1 MARSGQGDILQA
13 APLMTDRFA
22 AFRHS
27 SYTRYFFSRF
37 LTSFGAQVV
46 SVSVAWQ
53 MYDET
58 RNPALLGWIGLVQFL
73 PALLLVVV
81 TGNAADRLGRR
92 LVMGCAVMLMMSCAA
107 AILWLVLN
115 RRFEPVLILAILTLF
130 GTARAF
136 YGPAATSLAVNL
148 VPREDFPNAVS
159 WVTTSWQV
167 ATIFGPVAGA
177 LLYGLAPHAAYG
189 TATGLFILAAMLI
202 FSIPKPDQ
210 RISREPPTLSSI
222 LGGFRYIWK
231 EKVVLGAISLDLF
244 AVLLGGAVALMPVYA
259 RDILHVGELG
269 LGLLRAAPGIG
280 ALIAIGLIT
289 AFPIRD
295 HAGMILLAAVAF
307 FGLATAVFGAS
318 TLAWLSV
325 LALMCVGGFDMISV
339 YVREIILQL
348 WTPDEV
354 RGRVNAVN
362 SIFVGASNE
371 LGETRAG
378 FMAALI
384 GPVLTVVGGGF
395 AAVGVAAASA
405 FIFPGLRRIRH
416 LNEPDRQGRPVT

>member
-1 MARSGQGDILQA
+1 MS
-13 APLMTDRFA
+13 DRFA

-92 LVMGCAVMLMMSCAA
+92 LVMGCGALVMMSCAA
-107 AILWLVLN
+107 SILMLVLAGN
-115 RRFEPVLILAILTLF
+115 FNPMLVLAILTLL

-159 WVTTSWQV
+159 WITSSWQM
-167 ATIFGPVAGA
+167 ATIGGPVIGS
-177 LLYGLAPHAAYG
+177 LLYGLAPEAAYG
-189 TATGLFILAAMLI
+189 TASCLFIAAAALI
-202 FSIPKPDQ
+202 FSIPRPNQ
-210 RISREPPTLSSI
+210 IVSREPPTLASL
-222 LGGFRYIWK
+222 LGGFSYIWNN
-231 EKVVLGAISLDLF
+231 KVVLGAVSLDLF
-244 AVLLGGAVALMPVYA
+244 AVLLGGAVALMPIYA
-259 RDILHVGELG
+259 RDILQVGELG

-280 ALIAIGLIT
+280 AIIAIALIT
-289 AFPIRD
+289 AVPIRD
-295 HAGMILLAAVAF
+295 HAGWILLAAVAM

-318 TLAWLSV
+318 TLAWVSI
-325 LALMCVGGFDMISV
+325 LALMCVGGFDMVSV

-348 WTPDEV
+348 WTPDAV

-378 FMAALI
+378 FMAAVA
-384 GPVLTVVGGGF
+384 GPVFTVVAGGF
-395 AAVGVAAASA
+395 AAIGIAAVSIL
-405 FIFPGLRRIRH
+405 IFPQLRKIRT
-416 LNEPDRQGRPVT
+416 LDEQDNENTKAL

>member
-1 MARSGQGDILQA
+1 MSN
-13 APLMTDRFA
+13 RFA

-27 SYTRYFFSRF
+27 SYTRYFLSRF
-37 LTSFGAQVV
+37 LTSFSAQIV
-46 SVSVAWQ
+46 SVAVAWQ
-53 MYDET
+53 MYDVT

-73 PALLLVVV
+73 PALLLVLV

-92 LVMGCAVMLMMSCAA
+92 LVMGCAVLVMMSCAA
-107 AILWLVLN
+107 SILYMVLN
-115 RRFEPVLILAILTLF
+115 GRFEPMVILGLLTLF

-159 WVTTSWQV
+159 WVTTSWQMATV
-167 ATIFGPVAGA
+167 AGPVIGS
-177 LLYGLAPHAAYG
+177 LLYGLAPEAAYG
-189 TATGLFILAAMLI
+189 TATCLFVLAAGLI
-202 FSIPKPDQ
+202 FSIPKPNQ
-210 RISREPPTLSSI
+210 QISREPPTLSSI

-244 AVLLGGAVALMPVYA
+244 AVLLGGAVALMPIYA
-259 RDILHVGELG
+259 RDILQVGELG

-280 ALIAIGLIT
+280 AIIAIALIT
-289 AFPIRD
+289 AFPIRN
-295 HAGMILLAAVAF
+295 HAGWILLVCVVL

-318 TLAWLSV
+318 TIAWLSI
-325 LALMCVGGFDMISV
+325 LALMCVGGFDMVSV

-378 FMAALI
+378 FMAAFL
-384 GPVLTVVGGGF
+384 GPVITVVGGGL

-405 FIFPGLRRIRH
+405 FIFPQLRRIRT
-416 LNEPDRQGRPVT
+416 LDDQNRM

>member
-1 MARSGQGDILQA
+1 MSN
-13 APLMTDRFA
+13 RFA

-27 SYTRYFFSRF
+27 SYTRYFLSRF
-37 LTSFGAQVV
+37 LTSFSAQIV
-46 SVSVAWQ
+46 SVAVAWQ
-53 MYDET
+53 MYDVT

-73 PALLLVVV
+73 PALLLVLV

-92 LVMGCAVMLMMSCAA
+92 LVMGCAVLVMMSCAA
-107 AILWLVLN
+107 SILYMVLN
-115 RRFEPVLILAILTLF
+115 GRFEPMVILGLLTLF

-159 WVTTSWQV
+159 WVTTSWQM
-167 ATIFGPVAGA
+167 ATIAGPVIGS
-177 LLYGLAPHAAYG
+177 LLYGLAPEAAYG
-189 TATGLFILAAMLI
+189 TATCLFVLAAGLI
-202 FSIPKPDQ
+202 FSIPKPNQ
-210 RISREPPTLSSI
+210 QISREPPTLSSI

-244 AVLLGGAVALMPVYA
+244 AVLLGGAVALMPIYA
-259 RDILHVGELG
+259 RDILQVGELG

-280 ALIAIGLIT
+280 AIIAIALIT
-289 AFPIRD
+289 AFPIRN
-295 HAGMILLAAVAF
+295 HAGWILLVCVVL

-318 TLAWLSV
+318 TIAWLSI
-325 LALMCVGGFDMISV
+325 LALMCVGGFDMVSV

-378 FMAALI
+378 FMAAI
-384 GPVLTVVGGGF
+384 AGPVVTVVGGGL
-395 AAVGVAAASA
+395 AAVGVAAASV
-405 FIFPGLRRIRH
+405 FIFPQLRRIRT
-416 LNEPDRQGRPVT
+416 LDDQNRM

>member
-1 MARSGQGDILQA
+1 
-13 APLMTDRFA
+13 
-22 AFRHS
+22 
-27 SYTRYFFSRF
+27 
-37 LTSFGAQVV
+37 
-46 SVSVAWQ
+46 

-92 LVMGCAVMLMMSCAA
+92 LVMGCGALVMMSCAA
-107 AILWLVLN
+107 SILMLVLAGN
-115 RRFEPVLILAILTLF
+115 FNPMLVLAILTLF

-159 WVTTSWQV
+159 WITSSWQM
-167 ATIFGPVAGA
+167 ATIGGPVIGS
-177 LLYGLAPHAAYG
+177 LLYGLAPEAAYG
-189 TATGLFILAAMLI
+189 TATCLFIAAAALI
-202 FSIPKPDQ
+202 FSIPRPNQ
-210 RISREPPTLSSI
+210 IVSREPPTLASI
-222 LGGFRYIWK
+222 LGGFSYIWNN
-231 EKVVLGAISLDLF
+231 KVVLGAVSLDLF
-244 AVLLGGAVALMPVYA
+244 AVLLGGAVALMPIYA
-259 RDILHVGELG
+259 RDILQVGELG

-280 ALIAIGLIT
+280 AIIAIALIT
-289 AFPIRD
+289 AVPIRD
-295 HAGMILLAAVAF
+295 HAGWILLAAVAM

-318 TLAWLSV
+318 TLAWVSI
-325 LALMCVGGFDMISV
+325 LALMCVGGFDMVSV

-348 WTPDEV
+348 WTPDAV

-378 FMAALI
+378 FMAAVA
-384 GPVLTVVGGGF
+384 GPVFTVVAGGF
-395 AAVGVAAASA
+395 AAMGIATLSIL
-405 FIFPGLRRIRH
+405 IFPQLRKIRT
-416 LNEPDRQGRPVT
+416 LDEQDNENTKAL

>member
-1 MARSGQGDILQA
+1 MSN
-13 APLMTDRFA
+13 RFA

-37 LTSFGAQVV
+37 LTSFAAQVV

-92 LVMGCAVMLMMSCAA
+92 LVMGCGALVMMSCAA
-107 AILWLVLN
+107 SILMLVLAGN
-115 RRFEPVLILAILTLF
+115 FNPMLVLAILTLF

-159 WVTTSWQV
+159 WITSSWQM
-167 ATIFGPVAGA
+167 ATIGGPVIGS
-177 LLYGLAPHAAYG
+177 LLYGLAPQAAYG
-189 TATGLFILAAMLI
+189 TATCLFIAAATLI
-202 FSIPKPDQ
+202 FSIPKPNQ
-210 RISREPPTLSSI
+210 IVSREPPTLASI
-222 LGGFRYIWK
+222 LGGFSYIWNN
-231 EKVVLGAISLDLF
+231 KVVLGAVSLDLF
-244 AVLLGGAVALMPVYA
+244 AVLLGGAVALMPIYA

-269 LGLLRAAPGIG
+269 LGLLRASPGIG
-280 ALIAIGLIT
+280 AIIAIALIT

-295 HAGMILLAAVAF
+295 HAGWILLAAVAM

-318 TLAWLSV
+318 TLAWLSI
-325 LALMCVGGFDMISV
+325 LALMCVGAFDMVSV

-348 WTPDEV
+348 WTPDAV

-378 FMAALI
+378 FMAAVA
-384 GPVLTVVGGGF
+384 GPVVTVVAGGF
-395 AAVGVAAASA
+395 AAIGIATLSILV
-405 FIFPGLRRIRH
+405 FPQLRKIRT
-416 LNEPDRQGRPVT
+416 LDAQEDEKAKVF

>member
-1 MARSGQGDILQA
+1 MS
-13 APLMTDRFA
+13 DRFA

-92 LVMGCAVMLMMSCAA
+92 LVMGCGALVMMSCAA
-107 AILWLVLN
+107 SILMLVLAGN
-115 RRFEPVLILAILTLF
+115 FNPMLVLAILTLF

-159 WVTTSWQV
+159 WITSSWQM
-167 ATIFGPVAGA
+167 ATIGGPVIGS
-177 LLYGLAPHAAYG
+177 LLYGLAPEAAYG
-189 TATGLFILAAMLI
+189 TATCLFIAAAALI
-202 FSIPKPDQ
+202 FSIPRPNQ
-210 RISREPPTLSSI
+210 IVSREPPTLASI
-222 LGGFRYIWK
+222 LGGFSYIWNN
-231 EKVVLGAISLDLF
+231 KVVLGAVSLDLF
-244 AVLLGGAVALMPVYA
+244 AVLLGGAVALMPIYA
-259 RDILHVGELG
+259 RDILQVGELG

-280 ALIAIGLIT
+280 AIIAIALIT
-289 AFPIRD
+289 AVPIRD
-295 HAGMILLAAVAF
+295 HAGWILLAAVAM

-318 TLAWLSV
+318 TLAWVSI
-325 LALMCVGGFDMISV
+325 LALMCVGGFDMVSV

-348 WTPDEV
+348 WTPDAV

-378 FMAALI
+378 FMAAVA
-384 GPVLTVVGGGF
+384 GPVFTVVAGGF
-395 AAVGVAAASA
+395 AAMGIATLSIL
-405 FIFPGLRRIRH
+405 IFPQLRKIRT
-416 LNEPDRQGRPVT
+416 LDEQENEKPKTL

>member
-1 MARSGQGDILQA
+1 MSN
-13 APLMTDRFA
+13 RFA

-37 LTSFGAQVV
+37 LTSFAAQVV

-92 LVMGCAVMLMMSCAA
+92 LVMGCGALVMMSCAA
-107 AILWLVLN
+107 SILMLVLSGN
-115 RRFEPVLILAILTLF
+115 FNPMLVLAILTLF

-159 WVTTSWQV
+159 WITSSWQM
-167 ATIFGPVAGA
+167 ATIGGPVIGS
-177 LLYGLAPHAAYG
+177 LLYGLAPEAAYG
-189 TATGLFILAAMLI
+189 TATCLFIAAATLI
-202 FSIPKPDQ
+202 FSIPKPNQ
-210 RISREPPTLSSI
+210 IVSREPPTLASI
-222 LGGFRYIWK
+222 LGGFSYIWNN
-231 EKVVLGAISLDLF
+231 KVVLGAVSLDLF
-244 AVLLGGAVALMPVYA
+244 AVLLGGAVALMPIYA

-280 ALIAIGLIT
+280 AIIAIALIT

-295 HAGMILLAAVAF
+295 HAGWILLAAVAM

-318 TLAWLSV
+318 TLAWVSI
-325 LALMCVGGFDMISV
+325 LALMCVGGFDMVSV

-378 FMAALI
+378 FMAAVA
-384 GPVLTVVGGGF
+384 GPVFTVVAGGF
-395 AAVGVAAASA
+395 AAIGIATLSILV
-405 FIFPGLRRIRH
+405 FPQLRKIRT
-416 LNEPDRQGRPVT
+416 LDEQENEKTKVF

>member
-1 MARSGQGDILQA
+1 MSN
-13 APLMTDRFA
+13 RFA

-37 LTSFGAQVV
+37 LTSFAAQVV

-92 LVMGCAVMLMMSCAA
+92 LVMGCGALVMMSCAA
-107 AILWLVLN
+107 SILMLVLAGN
-115 RRFEPVLILAILTLF
+115 FNPMLVLAILTLF

-159 WVTTSWQV
+159 WITSSWQM
-167 ATIFGPVAGA
+167 ATIGGPVIGS
-177 LLYGLAPHAAYG
+177 LLYGLAPQAAYG
-189 TATGLFILAAMLI
+189 TATCLFIAAATLI
-202 FSIPKPDQ
+202 FSIAKPNQ
-210 RISREPPTLSSI
+210 IVSREPPTLASI
-222 LGGFRYIWK
+222 LGGFSYIWNN
-231 EKVVLGAISLDLF
+231 KVVLGAVSLDLF
-244 AVLLGGAVALMPVYA
+244 AVLLGGAVALMPIYA

-269 LGLLRAAPGIG
+269 LGLLRASPGIG
-280 ALIAIGLIT
+280 AIIAIALIT

-295 HAGMILLAAVAF
+295 HAGWILLAAVAM

-318 TLAWLSV
+318 TLAWLSI
-325 LALMCVGGFDMISV
+325 LALMCVGGFDMVSV

-348 WTPDEV
+348 WTPDAV

-378 FMAALI
+378 FMAAVA
-384 GPVLTVVGGGF
+384 GPVVTVVAGGF
-395 AAVGVAAASA
+395 AAIGIATLSILV
-405 FIFPGLRRIRH
+405 FPQLRKIRT
-416 LNEPDRQGRPVT
+416 LDAQEDEKTKVF

>member
-1 MARSGQGDILQA
+1 MSN
-13 APLMTDRFA
+13 RFA

-27 SYTRYFFSRF
+27 SYTRYFLSRF
-37 LTSFGAQVV
+37 LTSFSAQIV

-58 RNPALLGWIGLVQFL
+58 RSAALLGWIGLVQFL

-92 LVMGCAVMLMMSCAA
+92 LVMGCGALVMMSCAA
-107 AILWLVLN
+107 SILLLVLN
-115 RRFEPVLILAILTLF
+115 GRFEPILVLAILTLF

-148 VPREDFPNAVS
+148 VPREDFPNAVGWITS
-159 WVTTSWQV
+159 SWQM
-167 ATIFGPVAGA
+167 ATIAGPVVGS
-177 LLYGLAPHAAYG
+177 LLYGLAPEAAYG
-189 TATGLFILAAMLI
+189 TATCLFIAAATLI
-202 FSIPKPDQ
+202 FSIPKPNQ
-210 RISREPPTLSSI
+210 IVSREPPTLASI
-222 LGGFRYIWK
+222 LGGFRYVWK
-231 EKVVLGAISLDLF
+231 DKVVLGAVSLDLF
-244 AVLLGGAVALMPVYA
+244 AVLLGGAVALMPIYA

-269 LGLLRAAPGIG
+269 LGLLRASPGIG
-280 ALIAIGLIT
+280 AIIAIALIT

-295 HAGMILLAAVAF
+295 HAGWILLAAVAM

-318 TLAWLSV
+318 TLAWVSI

-378 FMAALI
+378 FMAAVT
-384 GPVLTVVGGGF
+384 GPVFTVVAGGF
-395 AAVGVAAASA
+395 AAIGVAAAA
-405 FIFPGLRRIRH
+405 IFIFPGLRRIRH
-416 LNEPDRQGRPVT
+416 LQERDGVAEKVS

>member
-1 MARSGQGDILQA
+1 MS
-13 APLMTDRFA
+13 DRFA

-92 LVMGCAVMLMMSCAA
+92 LVMGCGALVMMSCAA
-107 AILWLVLN
+107 SILMLVLAGN
-115 RRFEPVLILAILTLF
+115 FNPLLVLAILTLF

-159 WVTTSWQV
+159 WITSSWQM
-167 ATIFGPVAGA
+167 ATIGGPVIGS
-177 LLYGLAPHAAYG
+177 LLYGLAPEAAYG
-189 TATGLFILAAMLI
+189 IATGLFIAAAALI
-202 FSIPKPDQ
+202 FFIPRPNQ
-210 RISREPPTLSSI
+210 IVSREPPTLASI
-222 LGGFRYIWK
+222 LGGFSYIWNN
-231 EKVVLGAISLDLF
+231 KVVLGAVSLDLF
-244 AVLLGGAVALMPVYA
+244 AVLLGGAVALMPIYA
-259 RDILHVGELG
+259 RDILQVGELG

-280 ALIAIGLIT
+280 AIIAIALIT
-289 AFPIRD
+289 AVPIRD
-295 HAGMILLAAVAF
+295 HAGWILLAAVAM

-318 TLAWLSV
+318 TLAWVSI
-325 LALMCVGGFDMISV
+325 LALMCVGGFDMVSV

-348 WTPDEV
+348 WTPDAV

-378 FMAALI
+378 FMAAVA
-384 GPVLTVVGGGF
+384 GPVFTVVAGGF
-395 AAVGVAAASA
+395 AAIGIAAVSIL
-405 FIFPGLRRIRH
+405 IFPQLRKIRT
-416 LNEPDRQGRPVT
+416 LDEQENEKPKTL

>member
-1 MARSGQGDILQA
+1 
-13 APLMTDRFA
+13 MTDRFA

-27 SYTRYFFSRF
+27 SYSRYFLSRF
-37 LTSFGAQVV
+37 LTSFAVQIV
-46 SVSVAWQ
+46 SVAVAWQ

-107 AILWLVLN
+107 AILLLVLN
-115 RRFEPVLILAILTLF
+115 GRFDPILILAVLTLL

-148 VPREDFPNAVS
+148 VPREDFANAVS

-167 ATIFGPVAGA
+167 ATIFGPVMGA
-177 LLYGLAPHAAYG
+177 ILYGLAPQAAYG
-189 TATGLFILAAMLI
+189 TSVCLFVVAALLI
-202 FSIPKPDQ
+202 FSIPKPNQ
-210 RISREPPTLSSI
+210 QVSREPPTLASI

-231 EKVVLGAISLDLF
+231 SKVVLGAISLDLF

-280 ALIAIGLIT
+280 AVIAIVLIT
-289 AFPIRD
+289 SFPIRD
-295 HAGMILLAAVAF
+295 HAGWILLVAVAL

-318 TLAWLSV
+318 TLAWVSII
-325 LALMCVGGFDMISV
+325 ALMCVGGFDMISV

-378 FMAALI
+378 FMAAFA
-384 GPVLTVVGGGF
+384 GPVFTVVAGGF
-395 AAVGVAAASA
+395 AAVGVAAASV

-416 LNEPDRQGRPVT
+416 LNAPDPQEKTIT

>member
-1 MARSGQGDILQA
+1 MS
-13 APLMTDRFA
+13 DRFA

-92 LVMGCAVMLMMSCAA
+92 LVMGCGALVMMSCAA
-107 AILWLVLN
+107 SILMLVLSGN
-115 RRFEPVLILAILTLF
+115 FNPLLVLAILTLF

-159 WVTTSWQV
+159 WITSSWQM
-167 ATIFGPVAGA
+167 ATIGGPVIGS
-177 LLYGLAPHAAYG
+177 LLYGLAPEAAYG
-189 TATGLFILAAMLI
+189 TATCLFIAAAALI
-202 FSIPKPDQ
+202 FSIPRPNQ
-210 RISREPPTLSSI
+210 IVSREPPTLASI
-222 LGGFRYIWK
+222 LGGFSYIWNN
-231 EKVVLGAISLDLF
+231 KVVLGAVSLDLF
-244 AVLLGGAVALMPVYA
+244 AVLLGGAVALMPIYA
-259 RDILHVGELG
+259 RDILQVGELG

-280 ALIAIGLIT
+280 AIIAIALIT
-289 AFPIRD
+289 AVPIRD
-295 HAGMILLAAVAF
+295 HAGWILLAAVAM

-318 TLAWLSV
+318 TLAWVSI
-325 LALMCVGGFDMISV
+325 LALMCVGGFDMVSV

-348 WTPDEV
+348 WTPDAV

-378 FMAALI
+378 FMAAVA
-384 GPVLTVVGGGF
+384 GPVFTVVAGGF
-395 AAVGVAAASA
+395 AAMGIAAVSIL
-405 FIFPGLRRIRH
+405 IFPQLRKIRT
-416 LNEPDRQGRPVT
+416 LDEQDNKNTKAL

>member
-1 MARSGQGDILQA
+1 MS
-13 APLMTDRFA
+13 DRFA
-22 AFRHS
+22 AFRHY

-92 LVMGCAVMLMMSCAA
+92 LVMGCGALVMMSCAA
-107 AILWLVLN
+107 SILMLVLAGN
-115 RRFEPVLILAILTLF
+115 FNPMLVLAILTLF

-159 WVTTSWQV
+159 WITSSWQM
-167 ATIFGPVAGA
+167 ATIGGPVIGS
-177 LLYGLAPHAAYG
+177 LLYGLAPEAAYG
-189 TATGLFILAAMLI
+189 TATCLFIAAAALI
-202 FSIPKPDQ
+202 FSIPRPNQ
-210 RISREPPTLSSI
+210 IVSREPPTLASI
-222 LGGFRYIWK
+222 LGGFSYIWNN
-231 EKVVLGAISLDLF
+231 KVVLGAVSLDLF
-244 AVLLGGAVALMPVYA
+244 AVLLGGAVALMPIYA
-259 RDILHVGELG
+259 RDILQVGELG

-280 ALIAIGLIT
+280 AIIAIALIT
-289 AFPIRD
+289 AVPIRD
-295 HAGMILLAAVAF
+295 HAGWILLAAVAM

-318 TLAWLSV
+318 TLAWVSI
-325 LALMCVGGFDMISV
+325 LALMCVGGFDMVSV

-348 WTPDEV
+348 WTPDAV

-378 FMAALI
+378 FMAAVA
-384 GPVLTVVGGGF
+384 GPVFTVVAGGF
-395 AAVGVAAASA
+395 AAMGIATLSIL
-405 FIFPGLRRIRH
+405 IFPQLRKIRT
-416 LNEPDRQGRPVT
+416 LDEQENEKPKTL

>member
-1 MARSGQGDILQA
+1 MSN
-13 APLMTDRFA
+13 RFA
-22 AFRHS
+22 AFRHA
-27 SYTRYFFSRF
+27 SYTRYFLSRF
-37 LTSFGAQVV
+37 LTSFSAQIV
-46 SVSVAWQ
+46 SVAVAWQ
-53 MYDET
+53 MYDVT

-92 LVMGCAVMLMMSCAA
+92 LVMGCAVLVMMSCAA
-107 AILWLVLN
+107 SILFMVLN
-115 RRFEPVLILAILTLF
+115 GRFEPMLILGLLTLF

-159 WVTTSWQV
+159 WVTTSWQM
-167 ATIFGPVAGA
+167 ATIAGPVIGS
-177 LLYGLAPHAAYG
+177 LLYGFAPEAAYG
-189 TATGLFILAAMLI
+189 TATCLFILAAALI
-202 FSIPKPDQ
+202 FSIPKPNQ
-210 RISREPPTLSSI
+210 QVSREPPTLSSI

-280 ALIAIGLIT
+280 AIIAIALMT

-295 HAGMILLAAVAF
+295 YAGWILLACVVL

-318 TLAWLSV
+318 TIAWLSI
-325 LALMCVGGFDMISV
+325 LALMCVGGFDMVSV

-378 FMAALI
+378 FMAAI
-384 GPVLTVVGGGF
+384 FGPVVTVVGGGL
-395 AAVGVAAASA
+395 AAIGVAAASA
-405 FIFPGLRRIRH
+405 VIFPQLRRIRT
-416 LNEPDRQGRPVT
+416 LDDQKDQQAKVF

>member
-1 MARSGQGDILQA
+1 MSK
-13 APLMTDRFA
+13 RFA

-27 SYTRYFFSRF
+27 SYNRYFLSRF
-37 LTSFGAQVV
+37 LTSFSAQI
-46 SVSVAWQ
+46 VSVAVAWQ
-53 MYDET
+53 IYDET
-58 RNPALLGWIGLVQFL
+58 RSAALLGWIGLVQFL

-92 LVMGCAVMLMMSCAA
+92 FVMGCGVLVMMCCATSILM
-107 AILWLVLN
+107 LVLTGN
-115 RRFEPVLILAILTLF
+115 FNPTLVLAVLTLF

-159 WVTTSWQV
+159 WITSSWQM
-167 ATIFGPVAGA
+167 ATIGGPVIGS
-177 LLYGLAPHAAYG
+177 LLYGIAPEAAYG
-189 TATGLFILAAMLI
+189 TATCLFIVAAALI
-202 FSIPKPDQ
+202 FSIPKPNQ
-210 RISREPPTLSSI
+210 IVSREPPTLASI
-222 LGGFRYIWK
+222 LGGFRYVWK

-244 AVLLGGAVALMPVYA
+244 AVLLGGAVALMPIYA

-280 ALIAIGLIT
+280 ALLAITLIT

-295 HAGMILLAAVAF
+295 HAGWVLLVSVSL

-318 TLAWLSV
+318 TLAWLSIA
-325 LALMCVGGFDMISV
+325 ALMCVGALDMVSV

-348 WTPDEV
+348 WTPDDV

-371 LGETRAG
+371 LGEARAG
-378 FMAALI
+378 FMAAFL
-384 GPVLTVVGGGF
+384 GPVVTVVSGGF
-395 AAVGVAAASA
+395 AAVGIAAALA
-405 FIFPGLRRIRH
+405 LIFPQLRKIRYLH
-416 LNEPDRQGRPVT
+416 DREDDKIRAF